1 MVIYGDDLGEEK
13 EGMRRLN
20 PLEGLTVTFLGIII
34 LLIIL
39 WYPHFPHGWLLLV
52 QCIPLVLLALLVS
65 EARWRWEEIK
75 TVRFICNF
83 SPIFFVIVIYE
94 LLGGFIPYLRP
105 DVDDLLIRIDLALFG
120 VHPTVWLE
128 RFFVPWLAD
137 ILALAY
143 ASYYLI
149 PVVLIT
155 ILYFWGKEE
164 EFSLTICTLVLGYYL
179 SFVGYITMP
188 SIGPRFTLASLQQ
201 VPLQGGAILNSVVN
215 TLNALEGNPR
225 DCFPSGH
232 TQMVLISLWFAFK
245 YKRPLFWIYLPICIA
260 LIFSTVYL
268 RYHYVI
274 DLAAGFTFAGITL
287 LLGLKLWA
295 WWVTGV
301 TERSGRSYISSPP
314 RPLSPSA

>member
-1 MVIYGDDLGEEK
+1 
-13 EGMRRLN
+13 MRRLH
-20 PLEGLTVTFLGIII
+20 PLEGFTVTFLGIII

-39 WYPHFPHGWLLLV
+39 LFPHFPHGWTLLA
-52 QCIPLVLLALLVS
+52 QFIPLVFLAVLVS
-65 EARWRWEEIK
+65 EARWRWGEIK
-75 TVRFICNF
+75 AIRFICDF
-83 SPIFFVIVIYE
+83 SPIVFVIVTYE
-94 LLGGFIPYLRP
+94 LLGGLIPYVRP

-143 ASYYLI
+143 ASYYFI
-149 PVVLIT
+149 PVVLIG
-155 ILYFWGKEE
+155 ILYFRGKEE

-201 VPLQGGAILNSVVN
+201 VPIKGGVILNSVVN
-215 TLNALEGNPR
+215 ILNFLEGNPR

-245 YKRPLFWIYLPICIA
+245 YKRPLFWIYLPICTA

-287 LLGLKLWA
+287 LLGNRLWA
-295 WWVTGV
+295 WWAKGV
-301 TERSGRSYISSPP
+301 TERSGKPCISSPP

>member
-1 MVIYGDDLGEEK
+1 L
-13 EGMRRLN
+13 RRFH
-20 PLEGLTVTFLGIII
+20 PLEGFTIIFLGMII

-39 WYPHFPHGWLLLV
+39 FYPRFPQGWKLLV
-52 QCIPLVLLALLVS
+52 RFIPLVLLAFAVAASRRRWGKTKGIRLL
-65 EARWRWEEIK
+65 
-75 TVRFICNF
+75 CNF

-94 LLGGFIPYLRP
+94 LLGGIIPYLRP
-105 DVDDLLIRIDLALFG
+105 DVDVLLMNIDRAFFG
-120 VHPTVWLE
+120 VHPTIWLE
-128 RFFVPWLAD
+128 RLFVPWLTN

-143 ASYYLI
+143 ASYYFI
-149 PVVLIT
+149 PVVLII

-164 EFSLTICTLVLGYYL
+164 EFSVTICTLLLGYYL

-188 SIGPRFTLASLQQ
+188 TIGPRFTLASLQHL
-201 VPLQGGAILNSVVN
+201 PLEGRCIAGSVIHILNVV
-215 TLNALEGNPR
+215 EGPKM

-232 TQMVLISLWFAFK
+232 TQITLISLWFAFA
-245 YKRPLFWIYLPICIA
+245 YRRPLFAIYLPISIL

-274 DLAAGFTFAGITL
+274 DVIAGFAFAGITL
-287 LLGLKLWA
+287 LLGPRLWA

-301 TERSGRSYISSPP
+301 TDRLGRSYISSPP